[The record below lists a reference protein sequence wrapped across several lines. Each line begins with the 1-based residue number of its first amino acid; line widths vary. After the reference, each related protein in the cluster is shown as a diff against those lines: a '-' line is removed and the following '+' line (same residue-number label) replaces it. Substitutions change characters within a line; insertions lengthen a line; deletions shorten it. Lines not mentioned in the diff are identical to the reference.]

1 MREEI
6 ASTSWTSF
14 LRSLC
19 MGSFGYLICCGLLL
33 IVAVLLERE
42 ILPENFEQISV
53 YVSVL
58 TTVLLIA
65 FFAAGS
71 GDRRIVRS
79 FLANLVFLLLAGVG
93 GAFLGGTV
101 SAGRVLALC
110 VLVGVGSIL
119 GAIIS
124 GLVRR

>member
-71 GDRRIVRS
+71 GDQRIVRS

-93 GAFLGGTV
+93 GVFLGGTV
-101 SAGRVLALC
+101 SAGRVLVLC

-119 GAIIS
+119 GAVIS
-124 GLVRR
+124 GMVRR

>member
-1 MREEI
+1 MREENAGTSR
-6 ASTSWTSF
+6 ASL

-93 GAFLGGTV
+93 GAFLGGAV
-101 SAGRVLALC
+101 SAGRVLVLC
-110 VLVGVGSIL
+110 VLVGVGSFM

>member
-1 MREEI
+1 MREENTG
-6 ASTSWTSF
+6 ASRASL

-42 ILPENFEQISV
+42 ILPENFEQVSV

-93 GAFLGGTV
+93 GVFLGGTV
-101 SAGRVLALC
+101 SAGRVLVLC

-119 GAIIS
+119 GAVIS
-124 GLVRR
+124 GMVRR

>member
-1 MREEI
+1 MREEN

-71 GDRRIVRS
+71 GDQRIVRS

-93 GAFLGGTV
+93 GVFLGGTV
-101 SAGRVLALC
+101 SAGRVLVLC

-119 GAIIS
+119 GAVIS
-124 GLVRR
+124 GMVRR

>member
-1 MREEI
+1 MREEN

-71 GDRRIVRS
+71 GDQRIVRS

-93 GAFLGGTV
+93 GVFLGGTV
-101 SAGRVLALC
+101 SAGRVLVLC

-119 GAIIS
+119 GAVIS